1 MSHLVHQKNVLS
13 TQIHQDKDDVGMR
26 IPSNL
31 IYYAIL
37 CVLGIIL
44 FAGCFVTEC
53 VPGNSLLLAE
63 DGKPLLPIVVSP
75 SASADV
81 KAAAAYLAG
90 KLEKITGAKFEVTT
104 GDGSAGIVLGTIS
117 QFPVEDLKKSLDT
130 LPPYKGVE
138 FHDGAEA
145 YGIRTETGRLLLLGG
160 GDAGVSHAVARLLE
174 MLGYR
179 RFYPAVEWEIVPFIP
194 KLTFSGG
201 ETGRPFY
208 LSRDFYGYS
217 KKPALADW
225 CRQQR
230 LGESFT
236 VRNEQQA
243 YSQIVRENK
252 AEFDAHPEY
261 CGLYEGKRRLGTL
274 CLSNAT
280 VRAMA
285 VRHALDYFAKNP
297 GSDMCSMES
306 PDGAGFCECD
316 SCTVLGDASA
326 RVFGLAN
333 EVAKAVRQNYP
344 GKMIGVLAYYD
355 HTVPPAFEM
364 EPNVHVQIC
373 RIFIKS
379 GHSFRELVEMWTAK
393 TWNLGD
399 YDYLSLYSFGQDRL
413 RPKSSAMPTAN
424 LELLRGDFDMM
435 ARKRFLSFYSECGQ
449 NWGAHGRGNLVAT
462 ALLWNPKADVDA
474 ILSDFYKKAF
484 GPAAPVMRR
493 YFERVD
499 GQNDCFSRT
508 MLALAFQDVDEAAQM
523 AKDLPD
529 VQRRLDHIKQFLYYN
544 YLCQR
549 LSLAGNDQERKDLT
563 LKRLTH
569 EFRIR
574 DAYITSWGMVK
585 DQTLSA
591 EAKKYS
597 EPTWV
602 PPQWKAIYDW
612 RVALKNKKGDV
623 SIVPPHIPPWMA
635 PASAVPDPSLP
646 GYDYV
651 RPEDIYPPYRHEETE
666 RLFQDGLAY
675 FQPQKLL
682 DAVSYSDDLV
692 PVRFSGAKPAA
703 GVQVQDPGNVY
714 LYSLAGEPVEIELRA
729 ADKILDYSLCDKSG
743 NIVAKGV
750 LQKENSKIKELSFH
764 ALKLAVPG
772 AGLYRLE
779 CRGPLV
785 SKSLQSSPSA
795 FSLCKSPG
803 NRYSMNPD
811 YVFFYVSKGTRQ
823 IQYLWEGGSHEF
835 CAPSGA
841 MVKVA
846 EQKLA
851 DHVTVPI
858 PDGDDGKVWSFR
870 GRWDTR
876 RFVNIPNYIS
886 PTPDVLLI
894 PRELAEKDNLDII
907 SDKTK

>member
-1 MSHLVHQKNVLS
+1 
-13 TQIHQDKDDVGMR
+13 MR
-26 IPSNL
+26 ISSNL
-31 IYYAIL
+31 SCYAIPY
-37 CVLGIIL
+37 VLGIIL
-44 FAGCFVTEC
+44 FAGCFVTE
-53 VPGNSLLLAE
+53 GATGKSLLLAE
-63 DGKPLLPIVVSP
+63 DGKSLLPIVVSP

-81 KAAAAYLAG
+81 KATAAYLAE
-90 KLEKITGAKFEVTT
+90 KLEKITGAKFEVLT

-117 QFPVEDLKKSLDT
+117 QFPVEELKKSLET
-130 LPPYKGVE
+130 LPSYKGVE

-145 YGIRTETGRLLLLGG
+145 YGIRTEAGRLFLLGG
-160 GDAGVSHAVARLLE
+160 GDAGVSHAVSRFLE

-179 RFYPAVEWEIVPFIP
+179 RFYPAAEWEIVPSIP
-194 KLTFSGG
+194 KLMFSGS

-217 KKPALADW
+217 KVPALADW

-243 YSQIVRENK
+243 YSKIVRENK

-261 CGLYEGKRRLGTL
+261 CGLYEGKRRPGSL
-274 CLSNAT
+274 CLSNPA
-280 VRAMA
+280 VRGMA
-285 VRHALDYFAKNP
+285 VRHALDHFAKNP
-297 GSDMCSMES
+297 GSDMCSIES

-316 SCTVLGDASA
+316 SCKALGDASS

-333 EVAKAVRQNYP
+333 EVARSVRQNYP

-373 RIFIKS
+373 RIFIQS
-379 GHSFRELVEMWTAK
+379 DYSFRELIEMWSAK

-413 RPKSSAMPTAN
+413 RPKANAMPTAN
-424 LELLRGDFDMM
+424 LELLRLDFDMM
-435 ARKRFLSFYSECGQ
+435 ARKRFRSFYSECGQ

-474 ILSDFYKKAF
+474 ILSDFYEKAF
-484 GPAAPVMRR
+484 GPAAPAMRR

-499 GQNDCFSRT
+499 GQNAPISRT
-508 MLALAFQDVDEAAQM
+508 MLALAFRDVDEAARM

-529 VQRRLDHIKQFLYYN
+529 VQRRLDHVKQFLYYN
-544 YLCQR
+544 YLHQR
-549 LSLAGNDQERKDLT
+549 LRLARDDQERKDLT
-563 LKRLTH
+563 LRRLTH

-585 DQTLSA
+585 GQTLPA

-602 PPQWKAIYDW
+602 APQWKAIYDW
-612 RVALKNKKGDV
+612 RVALKDKKGDV
-623 SIVPPHIPPWMA
+623 SVTPPHIPPWMA
-635 PASAVPDPSLP
+635 PASTVPDPSLP

-651 RPEDIYPPYRHEETE
+651 RPEDVYPPYRHEETE
-666 RLFQDGLAY
+666 RLFQEGLAY

-682 DAVSYSDDLV
+682 DPVSYSEDLV
-692 PVRFSGAKPAA
+692 PVRFPGAKPAA
-703 GVQVQDPGNVY
+703 GIQVQHPGYAY
-714 LYSLAGEPVEIELRA
+714 LYSLTGEPVQIELRA

-750 LQKENSKIKELSFH
+750 LQKENSKIKELGFH
-764 ALKLAVPG
+764 ALKLNVPG

-795 FSLCKSPG
+795 FSLESPG
-803 NRYSMNPD
+803 NRYAMNPD
-811 YVFFYVSKGTRQ
+811 YVFFYVPKGTRQ
-823 IQYLWEGGSHEF
+823 IQFLWEGDDHELRT
-835 CAPSGA
+835 PSGA
-841 MVKVA
+841 TVKVA
-846 EQKLA
+846 GQKLA
-851 DHVTVPI
+851 DHVTISV
-858 PDGDDGKVWSFR
+858 PDGEDGKVWSFR

-876 RFVNIPNYIS
+876 RFVNIPNYIGPS
-886 PTPDVLLI
+886 SDVLLV
-894 PRELAEKDNLDII
+894 PRELAEKDNLEII
-907 SDKTK
+907 TKK